1 MQKFIQRQVIS
12 RSTSGS
18 CMLVPMTLSTSSP
31 VVARAVSDSRI
42 MSMSVV
48 TGSLPRRAAI
58 WATVLPTYDGSG
70 SNCVI
75 RRPSGAA
82 ISRST
87 SPAASRSSKSRSG
100 KSTVRV
106 DSQ

>member
-1 MQKFIQRQVIS
+1 MQKFIQCQAIR
-12 RSTSGS
+12 RSMSGS
-18 CMLVPMTLSTSSP
+18 CMLVPMTLSTSWP
-31 VVARAVSDSRI
+31 VSARAASDSRI
-42 MSMSVV
+42 MSISVV

-58 WATVLPTYDGSG
+58 WASVLPTYDGSG

-75 RRPSGAA
+75 RRPSGAE

-87 SPAASRSSKSRSG
+87 SAAASRSSKSRSG
-100 KSTVRV
+100 NSTVRV